1 MSAIAQQCQLDYLS
15 EGDYLE
21 GEKQSEVRHEYVDGQ
36 VYAMAG
42 ATKRHNEIAVNISTA
57 LRVASRGSLCKV
69 YSSDVKVRAIRR
81 KIFYCPDVLVSCEPD
96 EADDYYLENPCL
108 IVEVLSDSTEKRDR
122 SEKLLV
128 YMNIPTLRTYLLVSQ
143 GKPEVE
149 MFYREPDGRWWV
161 QTFSG
166 LEASMTLL
174 CPETTLT
181 LAEVYEGIAFST
193 ANVGNC

>member
-1 MSAIAQQCQLDYLS
+1 MPVVAQHTQPDYLS
-15 EGDYLE
+15 EQDYLE
-21 GEKQSEVRHEYVDGQ
+21 REKHSDIRHEYVDGQ

-42 ATKRHNEIAVNISTA
+42 TTKRHNEIAVNISTA

-69 YSSDVKVRAIRR
+69 YSSDVKVRAIGR
-81 KIFYCPDVLVSCEPD
+81 KTFYYPDVLVGCEPD

-128 YMNIPTLRTYLLVSQ
+128 YMNIPTLRTYLLVAQ
-143 GKPEVE
+143 DKPEVE
-149 MFYREPDGRWWV
+149 MFYREPDGSWWV

-166 LEASMTLL
+166 LEASMTLF

-181 LAEVYEGIAFST
+181 LAEVYDGITFT
-193 ANVGNC
+193 TTNVGSC